1 MASTLSLLAKRR
13 FGPLF
18 ATLFC
23 GAFNDNLYRTSMVL
37 IVIYGIYADPAKEAT
52 FSAVAG
58 GLFILPF
65 FLFSA
70 MAGQLAD
77 SHDKATIIRHVKN
90 AEIVIMAIGALGL
103 VLKSIPLLLAMLFA
117 TGLQSTI
124 FGPIKYALLPQHL
137 EKDEVLGGTG
147 LVEAGTYVAILVGI
161 VVGGLVIVADDTGLL
176 SASWGAF
183 LVILTA
189 IVGRIFAGHVPPAL
203 PHAEPDSLRLD
214 WNILRSTIRLLG
226 EFLHRPRIRLAI
238 VCISLFWAMGTMLAA
253 QFPPLVKNALGADPG
268 VATLFLASFS
278 VGVAIGSVVIN
289 RLLKGEVSAKFA
301 HWSALGMILFVA
313 DLYRRVTGFEGGAAG
328 TMPVSEFLAD
338 PDGALILLDLFFI
351 AALAG
356 MYVVPLYA
364 YLTTHVDASETA
376 RAVAANNVVNSGLM
390 VAASLSLMAA
400 YAARI
405 SIEGSLWIVF
415 VTGLVAAWF
424 GWRLHR
430 LVD

>member
-1 MASTLSLLAKRR
+1 MASTLSLIGKRR

-37 IVIYGIYADPAKEAT
+37 IVIYGIYADPGQEAT

-70 MAGQLAD
+70 LAGQLAD
-77 SHDKATIIRHVKN
+77 SHDKAAIIRHVKS
-90 AEIVIMAIGALGL
+90 AEIAIMALGAIGL
-103 VLKSIPLLLAMLFA
+103 VLKSVPLLLAMLFA

-137 EKDEVLGGTG
+137 KKDEVLGGTG
-147 LVEAGTYVAILVGI
+147 LVEAATYVAILVGI
-161 VVGGLVIVADDTGLL
+161 VVGGLVIYTDATGTL
-176 SASWGAF
+176 SAGWGAF

-189 IVGRIFAGHVPPAL
+189 IVGRLFAGHVPPAPPETATDRL
-203 PHAEPDSLRLD
+203 KLD
-214 WNILRSTIRLLG
+214 WNILRSTTRLLS

-253 QFPPLVKNALGADPG
+253 IFPPLVKNALGADPG

-289 RLLKGEVSAKFA
+289 RLLKGEVSARYS
-301 HWSALGMILFVA
+301 HWAAIGMMAFVA
-313 DLYRRVTGFEGGAAG
+313 DLVRRTSGFEGAAAG
-328 TMPVSEFLAD
+328 TMPVSDFLAA
-338 PDGALILLDLFFI
+338 PSGLLILVDLFFI

-364 YLTTHVDASETA
+364 YLTTHVAPGETA

-390 VAASLSLMAA
+390 VAASLALTAS
-400 YAARI
+400 YAA
-405 SIEGSLWIVF
+405 SITVTQSLWIVF
-415 VTGLVAAWF
+415 GFGLVAAWF

>member
-1 MASTLSLLAKRR
+1 MKGPARLIASRR

-23 GAFNDNLYRTSMVL
+23 GAFNDNLYRTLMVL
-37 IVIYGIYADPAKEAT
+37 IVIYGIYADAAQEAT

-70 MAGQLAD
+70 LAGQLAD
-77 SHDKATIIRHVKN
+77 SHDKAAIVRHVKN

-161 VVGGLVIVADDTGLL
+161 VVGGLVIIADEAGLL

-183 LVILTA
+183 LVIFTA
-189 IVGRIFAGHVPPAL
+189 IIGRVFAGHVPPAP
-203 PHAEPDSLRLD
+203 PHVAPYSLRLD
-214 WNILRSTIRLLG
+214 WNIFRSTARLLG

-238 VCISLFWAMGTMLAA
+238 ICISLFWAMGTMLAA
-253 QFPPLVKNALGADPG
+253 QFPPLVKNALGADPD

-278 VGVAIGSVVIN
+278 VGVAIGSVLIN
-289 RLLKGEVSAKFA
+289 KLLKGEVSAKFA

-313 DLYRRVTGFEGGAAG
+313 DLYRRVIGFEGGAAG
-328 TMPVSEFLAD
+328 TMPVSDFLAN
-338 PDGALILLDLFFI
+338 PDGALILIDLFFI

-364 YLTTHVDASETA
+364 YLTTHVDGSETA

-400 YAARI
+400 YAASI
-405 SIEGSLWIVF
+405 SIQGSLWVVF
-415 VTGLVAAWF
+415 GVGMVAAWF

-430 LVD
+430 LAD